1 MKKFLRWTGISA
13 TVFASF
19 LSLGMH
25 MAYAAETFVQTPSVT
40 INGNAADIRAKY
52 VNHKIYFSIADFW
65 IEARYNDP
73 DKIKLYQEDQ
83 VLSDGYNFISV
94 EDQNWYRHANK
105 TTPFTDPI
113 FLEDDTVWVSV
124 SALKDMGYRTPIAE
138 IKDDTLNFKQTYWE
152 FPNGEP
158 YWYYLPLIPVDE
170 ETGLPAFSKVA
181 QIKEDGNFNEADFH
195 ILSQELENGKTVF
208 AYINKNSPQKFLLVT
223 CVDGYVAHVLDNDCI
238 FHYALR
244 YQ

>member
-1 MKKFLRWTGISA
+1 MKKFLHWTGISTALFA
-13 TVFASF
+13 TF

-25 MAYAAETFVQTPSVT
+25 MAYAAETLSQSPSVT

-52 VNHKIYFSIADFW
+52 INQKIYFSIADFW
-65 IEARYNDP
+65 TEARYNDP

-113 FLEDDTVWVSV
+113 FLEDDTVWVSA

-138 IKDDTLNFKQTYWE
+138 IKDDTLTFKQTYCE
-152 FPNGEP
+152 FPNG
-158 YWYYLPLIPVDE
+158 
-170 ETGLPAFSKVA
+170 
-181 QIKEDGNFNEADFH
+181 
-195 ILSQELENGKTVF
+195 
-208 AYINKNSPQKFLLVT
+208 
-223 CVDGYVAHVLDNDCI
+223 
-238 FHYALR
+238 
-244 YQ
+244 